1 VQSASW
7 LAFLP
12 LAHFF
17 LAGFPPFYSAYVGGL
32 GQGACLFFFRVN
44 FPSFGIGH
52 YVFWFGFQLLG
63 LGLGLLAIG
72 LSSSSPLFM

>member
-17 LAGFPPFYSAYVGGL
+17 LAGFP
-32 GQGACLFFFRVN
+32 
-44 FPSFGIGH
+44 SFGIGH
-52 YVFWFGFQLLG
+52 YVFWFGFHLLG
-63 LGLGLLAIG
+63 LGLGQLAIG
-72 LSSSSPLFM
+72 LSSSSPLFV